1 MAAAEDMAEHAHTSD
16 TETGF
21 GTGLRAKLGRPP
33 EGDAEAQASSGDEGF
48 APPLPAGNGVPDA
61 DVEALRGELAA
72 ALARERDL
80 QAVVVDLEQTAR
92 SRTTDFQVD
101 TSGRSAELDERAARL
116 AAAETELEER
126 ERRVNEQLTMVRTE
140 KERLSELENRVA
152 PQDPPPRGREAR
164 AEARRREWKDAT
176 KEFERREAQS
186 QKRASSS
193 PPKKTKAP
201 RREAA
206 IDARE

>member
-1 MAAAEDMAEHAHTSD
+1 MAAAEDMAEHAHTSE

-33 EGDAEAQASSGDEGF
+33 EGDAEAQAPPPGDEGF
-48 APPLPAGNGVPDA
+48 APPLPAVNGVPDG

-92 SRTTDFQVD
+92 SRTADFQVD

-116 AAAETELEER
+116 AAAETEL
-126 ERRVNEQLTMVRTE
+126 
-140 KERLSELENRVA
+140 
-152 PQDPPPRGREAR
+152 
-164 AEARRREWKDAT
+164 
-176 KEFERREAQS
+176 
-186 QKRASSS
+186 
-193 PPKKTKAP
+193 
-201 RREAA
+201 
-206 IDARE
+206 

>member
-1 MAAAEDMAEHAHTSD
+1 MAAAEDMAEHEHSD

-33 EGDAEAQASSGDEGF
+33 EGEAEAQAPAPPGDESF
-48 APPLPAGNGVPDA
+48 APPLPQANGVPDA

-80 QAVVVDLEQTAR
+80 QAAVADLEQTAR
-92 SRTTDFQVD
+92 SRTSDFKVD

-126 ERRVNEQLTMVRTE
+126 ERRV
-140 KERLSELENRVA
+140 
-152 PQDPPPRGREAR
+152 
-164 AEARRREWKDAT
+164 
-176 KEFERREAQS
+176 
-186 QKRASSS
+186 
-193 PPKKTKAP
+193 
-201 RREAA
+201 
-206 IDARE
+206 

>member
-1 MAAAEDMAEHAHTSD
+1 MAAAEDMAEHTHTSD

-21 GTGLRAKLGRPP
+21 GTGLRAKLGRAP
-33 EGDAEAQASSGDEGF
+33 EGDAEAQAPPPGDQRF

-61 DVEALRGELAA
+61 DVEALRDELAA

-80 QAVVVDLEQTAR
+80 HAVVVDLEQTAR

-101 TSGRSAELDERAARL
+101 TSGRSGQLDERAARL

-140 KERLSELENRVA
+140 KERLSELENRVVA
-152 PQDPPPRGREAR
+152 QDTISTEREAQV
-164 AEARRREWKDAT
+164 EARMRELKEAT
-176 KEFERREAQS
+176 KEFERREAQF
-186 QKRASSS
+186 QKQASSFAAQE
-193 PPKKTKAP
+193 TKVT
-201 RREAA
+201 RRE
-206 IDARE
+206 

>member
-101 TSGRSAELDERAARL
+101 TSGRAELDERAARL

-140 KERLSELENRVA
+140 KERLSELENRVVA
-152 PQDPPPRGREAR
+152 QDTIPPGREAR
-164 AEARRREWKDAT
+164 AEPRRRELKEAT
-176 KEFERREAQS
+176 KEFERRGAQF

-193 PPKKTKAP
+193 PAKKRRVP

-206 IDARE
+206 IDAREA